1 MECFILF
8 NSSLKSNTMTTEQ
21 LRKEI
26 TVYSYGIY
34 DKGIYI
40 GYTRKG
46 DTKHLTLDPEEC
58 ARQLSAIGSIES
70 WTKDENGLQLRWEEF
85 IDRTVTWGWNV
96 FHLTFKLSQWE
107 ALTLAIRYESEK
119 ELQNDANLLE
129 MDKIIEALKNS

>member
-1 MECFILF
+1 
-8 NSSLKSNTMTTEQ
+8 MTTEQ

-26 TVYSYGIY
+26 TVRNWYISA
-34 DKGIYI
+34 DGIYI
-40 GYTRKG
+40 EYWRHT
-46 DTKHLTLDPEEC
+46 TISELQLNPEES
-58 ARQLSAIGSIES
+58 AYQLSAIGSIES

>member
-1 MECFILF
+1 
-8 NSSLKSNTMTTEQ
+8 MTTEQ

-70 WTKDENGLQLRWEEF
+70 WSNGELGLQLRWEEV
-85 IDRTVTWGWNV
+85 INRSVTWGWNV
-96 FHLTFKLSQWE
+96 FYLSFKLSQWE
-107 ALTLAIRYESEK
+107 ALTLAIRHEYEK
-119 ELQNDANLLE
+119 ELEKDANLLE
-129 MDKIIEALKNS
+129 LDTAIEALKNS